1 MLVTQGSK
9 TYVIINQLKG
19 TAHSVFS
26 TLLIKN
32 TIGCCRRDFSVAEA
46 LSTCMSCIMRVAGVV
61 GGGEGGHSPVL
72 ASTGLCCRS
81 FCGHE
86 S

>member
-1 MLVTQGSK
+1 M
-9 TYVIINQLKG
+9 YVM
-19 TAHSVFS
+19 HHES
-26 TLLIKN
+26 
-32 TIGCCRRDFSVAEA
+32 RR
-46 LSTCMSCIMRVAGVV
+46 GGG

>member
-1 MLVTQGSK
+1 M
-9 TYVIINQLKG
+9 YVMY
-19 TAHSVFS
+19 HES
-26 TLLIKN
+26 
-32 TIGCCRRDFSVAEA
+32 RR
-46 LSTCMSCIMRVAGVV
+46 
-61 GGGEGGHSPVL
+61 GGGEGEGGHSLVL